1 MPVVQI
7 QYIGRFFCPKW
18 VQVFNILLRYTWA
31 CGHEKSGIY
40 THPKIIDQP
49 TLSPELQPTNYA
61 ILSHL
66 EYICI
71 LDKVDLVWQHFRNVL
86 KTFSNEII
94 SYPWRCV
101 CMNMRAT
108 CILGHMCSYIEK
120 WEVNS
125 VGDRRVSPVA
135 GTDICG
141 SVVFI
146 NGGSDTQWVA
156 PSLALVRSLSSLISL
171 SLVSRHYAA
180 LRPPAVIYNN
190 IRRPRV

>member
-1 MPVVQI
+1 MCPDGFPCCMSPKNINKAASSNEMPVVQI

-49 TLSPELQPTNYA
+49 TLSTQKL
-61 ILSHL
+61 
-66 EYICI
+66 
-71 LDKVDLVWQHFRNVL
+71 
-86 KTFSNEII
+86 
-94 SYPWRCV
+94 
-101 CMNMRAT
+101 
-108 CILGHMCSYIEK
+108 
-120 WEVNS
+120 EVNS
-125 VGDRRVSPVA
+125 VGDRLVSPVA